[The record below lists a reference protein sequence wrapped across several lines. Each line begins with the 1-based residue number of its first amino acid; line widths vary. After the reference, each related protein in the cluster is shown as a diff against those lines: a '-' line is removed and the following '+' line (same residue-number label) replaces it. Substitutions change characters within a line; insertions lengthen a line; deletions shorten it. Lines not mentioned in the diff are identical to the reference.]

1 VHNVSNDPESIGL
14 ISSAK
19 FETAASLAASIW
31 YDADNFPDF
40 SGWSIG
46 AALLARAVIAP
57 KEVLPAERM
66 AFTFVRRFSTC
77 EETNSGVQYT
87 AADKMLAR
95 IDTAKPSG
103 ILRLSN
109 FAVEAWMDRL
119 RRFRNERDMP
129 PYDWQ

>member
-1 VHNVSNDPESIGL
+1 
-14 ISSAK
+14 
-19 FETAASLAASIW
+19 
-31 YDADNFPDF
+31 
-40 SGWSIG
+40 
-46 AALLARAVIAP
+46 
-57 KEVLPAERM
+57 
-66 AFTFVRRFSTC
+66 
-77 EETNSGVQYT
+77 
-87 AADKMLAR
+87 MLAR